1 MLVPQLKLRVALVVG
16 GQVLL
21 ARRRHRVQAELRAP
35 PLNKEKLGQ
44 VLKKIQILVSNENR
58 EICCIFPKEIYREQ
72 IH

>member
-1 MLVPQLKLRVALVVG
+1 M
-16 GQVLL
+16 
-21 ARRRHRVQAELRAP
+21 QAELRAP